1 MHKAKS
7 HFFIEKLINWLF
19 VFFMSLIAVS
29 CAKIVAP
36 SGGPTDYTPP
46 QVLKTEPVAKT
57 IRFKENKIR
66 IWFNEFV
73 SLENQADQIV
83 VSPPV
88 EEPFEF
94 AVRGKSVIVNLPEK
108 LQDSTTYTI
117 YFGESIQDIT
127 EQNPLKNY
135 AFGFST
141 GEVFDSLVLKGSV
154 VDAFSLQPVKNIFIM
169 GYKNPDSAGLKSIPD
184 FITRTDENGL
194 FVFHNLPEKKLLL
207 LALADQD
214 NNLLYNLPNEQ
225 IGFCDTLKMTWME
238 PIATIGDSTDSVKQ
252 IPIAEVPVKMKVF
265 VQTDTSQSLLKSRS
279 DNYGQFKLIFKNKVN
294 NPVLTPLDAAV
305 SGDWRIDEWSP
316 TKDTL
321 TSWLI
326 NPEVEN
332 LKFTISDGSRFIDS
346 VDLVMKSK
354 PSAANKPRAGKGG
367 ADAEVDFTLKIRHN
381 LSASGVL
388 QYYKPMILTLNHPV
402 KHFDKSKV
410 ILEKKKD
417 STYIK
422 IPFTLETYSINP
434 QRQFIVGHNFSK
446 DSVYRIRFEKEAF
459 QDIYGMSNDTIVLI
473 FHTDKAEDYGK
484 LIFTFKPK
492 TISDS
497 YIVELLTE
505 SNVVVKKK
513 STRGNE
519 KITFE
524 NLLPGNYKIRIIVDA
539 NSNGKWDTGDF
550 YKKVQ
555 PEIILQAPG
564 TITIRANWDSDLE
577 FKE

>member
-1 MHKAKS
+1 MQKAKS
-7 HFFIEKLINWLF
+7 HFYFEKIIKWLF
-19 VFFMSLIAVS
+19 VFFIPWIAVS

-36 SGGPTDYTPP
+36 SGGPSDFTPP
-46 QVLKTEPVAKT
+46 QVLKTEPAAKT
-57 IRFKENKIR
+57 IHFKENKIR
-66 IWFNEFV
+66 IWFDEFV

-88 EEPFEF
+88 EEPFEYTI
-94 AVRGKSVIVNLPEK
+94 RGKSVLVSLPEK
-108 LQDSTTYTI
+108 LKDSTTYTI

-127 EQNPLKNY
+127 EKNPLKNF

-141 GEVFDSLVLKGSV
+141 GDVFDSLVLKGSV
-154 VDAFSLQPVKNIFIM
+154 VDAFSLQAVKNVFIL

-184 FITRTDENGL
+184 FITKTDENGS
-194 FVFHNLPEKKLLL
+194 FVLHNLPQKKILL

-225 IGFCDTLKMTWME
+225 IGFCDTLMLPWME
-238 PIATIGDSTDSVKQ
+238 PLANKGDSTDTVKQ
-252 IPIAEVPVKMKVF
+252 IPIVEVPVKMKIF

-294 NPVLTPLDAAV
+294 NPILTPLDATIPK
-305 SGDWRIDEWSP
+305 DWRMDEWSP

-326 NPEVEN
+326 NPEIEN
-332 LKFTISDGSRFIDS
+332 LKFTFSDGTHFIDS
-346 VDLVMKSK
+346 VDLLMKSK
-354 PSAANKPRAGKGG
+354 PLAANKPRAGKGG

-381 LSASGVL
+381 LSSSNVL
-388 QYYKPMILTLNHPV
+388 PYFKPMVLTLNHPV
-402 KHFDKSKV
+402 QHVDNSKI

-422 IPFTLETYSINP
+422 IPFTLEKNSLNP
-434 QRQFIVGHNFSK
+434 QRQFIVAHNFSK
-446 DSVYRIRFEKEAF
+446 DSIYRIRFEKDAF
-459 QDIYGMSNDTIVLI
+459 QDIYNLSNDTLSLI
-473 FHTDKAEDYGK
+473 FHTDKVEDYGK

-492 TISDS
+492 TISDA

-505 SNVVVKKK
+505 SNVAVRKK
-513 STRGNE
+513 STKGNE

-524 NLLPGNYKIRIIVDA
+524 NLMPGNYKIRITIDA
-539 NSNGKWDTGDF
+539 NANGKWDTGDF

-555 PEIILQAPG
+555 PEIILLAPG
-564 TITIRANWDSDLE
+564 TVSIRANWDSDLE